1 MTPTNAVAD
10 IAEYHESL
18 TARKGCK
25 IVQGNQSVSL
35 KMRLPSNLLQRQ
47 STPMLRTNLSAAGRD
62 LYTDADLNTL
72 VILPNLANN
81 LARMPYGVIHVST
94 TIRFA
99 GRVNPD
105 SPQYQLKAPI
115 KK

>member
-1 MTPTNAVAD
+1 
-10 IAEYHESL
+10 
-18 TARKGCK
+18 
-25 IVQGNQSVSL
+25 
-35 KMRLPSNLLQRQ
+35 
-47 STPMLRTNLSAAGRD
+47 MLRTNLSAAGRD

-99 GRVNPD
+99 GRVN
-105 SPQYQLKAPI
+105 
-115 KK
+115 